1 MAFWW
6 VGKCLLQKSS
16 NPKFELLKASRHLC
30 MWRSILLSM
39 SASLD
44 PIFTNLL
51 FFSDQTFFDLHD
63 QENRSCSLIAYF
75 EIINTHELTTD
86 MEEKVAE
93 TLQILEDDGDSFAQR
108 AEMYYKKRPELVSF
122 VEETFR
128 AYRALAERYDHLSR
142 ELQSANRTI
151 ASVFPDQVQ
160 YSVDEDYEGSPRS
173 PAPKPGV
180 PRSQKKDFRSPSM
193 LMSRKGP
200 PKKTAS
206 SARPTTTSSSE
217 LSMGE
222 ALAEIDK
229 LQKEILGLQT
239 EKEFV
244 RSLYERS
251 YDKYW
256 EIEDQITEM
265 QKRVCSLQDEFGVGT
280 VIEDQEARTLMAA
293 TALKSCHETLVKLQE
308 VQEKASEEAKA
319 EYQKV
324 KEAHDE
330 FEILRDQFLSKHG
343 SCLDLDDHGDKSE
356 SSRSEKKSLDE
367 EMENLEK
374 MTRDVGQLREKIK
387 ERLGVDSANS
397 LTVTEMAERIDDLVN
412 KVATLET
419 AVSSQTALVK
429 RLRSETGELQKN
441 IRRLQEDK
449 EILIEDSANMKNKLK
464 ELEEELRKVKYLQQN
479 VEHQNSSLQKHFT
492 EASCNLEHL
501 SERLH
506 DVKQDEEA
514 ENLVLYK
521 DTKSTYEGKPK
532 KVSEE
537 QNDQLSVD
545 KSAMVKDFKVT
556 NEEKEDDGADLGYDI
571 NEENKFKL
579 NENVDLMHEG
589 IQNVLQRDKGDFS
602 ETVSNV
608 DIESHEGEGQPNWRQ
623 MFINGLDDREK
634 ILLEEYTL
642 VLRNYGDVR
651 MRLNEVEK
659 KNKDSIFELSRQVRE
674 LMNSLVMKDKEISFL
689 RQKLGCPEVNPDE
702 TPLTA
707 MTEYT
712 YTTQEGGK
720 EQEAKSQDSE
730 ISTIKKHEEN
740 VGENQVVHKRHA
752 LSPHE
757 QKLRSDIDDLLEE
770 NLDFWLRF
778 STSVHQIQKFQNSIQ
793 DLQAELSAIKDNSRA
808 EGSSKHS
815 IHSEVRPIF
824 RHLREIR
831 TELSLW
837 LEHNVILQDELQGR
851 DSSLNNIQDDISKAS
866 NGGSDTGLS
875 EYQAAKFQ
883 GEITNMK
890 QENNKVASELQA
902 GLGLVKGLNN
912 EVEKTLAELDQAYGI
927 NNHPPLKH
935 SASRMRIPLRSFL
948 FGVKLK
954 RQKQSKQSLFACV
967 NPMQNQY
974 SDIAAPN
981 NAPI

>member
-1 MAFWW
+1 MLQRAASNAYSWW
-6 VGKCLLQKSS
+6 WASHVRTKQSKWLEQSLQ
-16 NPKFELLKASRHLC
+16 
-30 MWRSILLSM
+30 
-39 SASLD
+39 
-44 PIFTNLL
+44 
-51 FFSDQTFFDLHD
+51 
-63 QENRSCSLIAYF
+63 
-75 EIINTHELTTD
+75 D

-160 YSVDEDYEGSPRS
+160 YSVDEDYEGSPRT
-173 PAPKPGV
+173 PAPKPGVPEV

-193 LMSRKGP
+193 LHSRKGP

-206 SARPTTTSSSE
+206 SARHAATSVSE

-256 EIEDQITEM
+256 EIEDRITEM

-319 EYQKV
+319 EYLKV

-343 SCLDLDDHGDKSE
+343 NYLDSDDHGDKSE
-356 SSRSEKKSLDE
+356 ISRSEKKSIDE
-367 EMENLEK
+367 EMVSLEK

-387 ERLGVDSANS
+387 EQLEVDSTNS

-412 KVATLET
+412 KVVTLET

-449 EILIEDSANMKNKLK
+449 EILIEDSTKMKNKLK
-464 ELEEELRKVKYLQQN
+464 ELEDELRKVKNLQKN
-479 VEHQNSSLQKHFT
+479 VEHQNSSLRKHFT

-506 DVKQDEEA
+506 DVKQDEEV

-521 DTKSTYEGKPK
+521 DTKSTHEGKLK
-532 KVSEE
+532 RMSE
-537 QNDQLSVD
+537 QHNDQLSAD
-545 KSAMVKDFKVT
+545 KSAILKDFKT
-556 NEEKEDDGADLGYDI
+556 TKEEREYDAADLGYVI
-571 NEENKFKL
+571 NEENMFKL
-579 NENVDLMHEG
+579 NENANFMHEG
-589 IQNVLQRDKGDFS
+589 IQKILQQDKADCS
-602 ETVSNV
+602 ETASNV
-608 DIESHEGEGQPNWRQ
+608 DTESNDVGGGEGEDQPNWRQ
-623 MFINGLDDREK
+623 MFVNGLDDREK

-642 VLRNYGDVR
+642 ILRNYGDVR
-651 MRLNEVEK
+651 MRLNEAEK

-674 LMNSLVMKDKEISFL
+674 LKNSLVMKDEEMNFL
-689 RQKLGCPEVNPDE
+689 RQKLGCPEANPDE

-720 EQEAKSQDSE
+720 EQEAKLQDSE
-730 ISTIKKHEEN
+730 ISTIKKHEGK
-740 VGENQVVHKRHA
+740 VGENQVDDKPHA
-752 LSPHE
+752 LSPFE

-793 DLQAELSAIKDNSRA
+793 DLQAELSKIKNNSRA
-808 EGSSKHS
+808 EGSSKQS

-837 LEHNVILQDELQGR
+837 LEHNAILQDEFQGR
-851 DSSLNNIQDDISKAS
+851 DSSLSNIQDEISRAS

-890 QENNKVASELQA
+890 QENNKVAIELQA
-902 GLGLVKGLNN
+902 GLGLVKGLKN
-912 EVEKTLAELDQAYGI
+912 EVEKTLSELDQAYGI
-927 NNHPPLKH
+927 NNQPPLKH

-967 NPMQNQY
+967 NPMY
-974 SDIAAPN
+974 SDVAAPN
-981 NAPI
+981 NNSPI